1 MYIVKIDRFLNFTIP
16 LFQAEE
22 AIIVYGATL
31 SRALHRETTGL
42 ALSLFHGTFS
52 PNALADSDRNAK
64 ANKKDDDEKTTG
76 KTDIYISL
84 LSF

>member
-1 MYIVKIDRFLNFTIP
+1 MH
-16 LFQAEE
+16 
-22 AIIVYGATL
+22 GATL
-31 SRALHRETTGL
+31 SRALHREIAGL
-42 ALSLFHGTFS
+42 ALTLFDGTFS

-64 ANKKDDDEKTTG
+64 ANKKDDEKATG